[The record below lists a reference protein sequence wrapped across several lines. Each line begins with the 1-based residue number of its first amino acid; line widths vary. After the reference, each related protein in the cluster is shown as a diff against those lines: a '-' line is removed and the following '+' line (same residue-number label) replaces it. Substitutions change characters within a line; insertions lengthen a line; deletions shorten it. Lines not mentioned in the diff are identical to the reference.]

1 MKEYTK
7 GKILAKVNENSI
19 FYKIKQFFNSLFLK
33 NKPINV
39 TENNTIIRA
48 DEDKRNLFIE
58 DIKKIEDEETALLKL
73 QKRYR
78 SGEIKEEDLTDNQ
91 IKSLCE
97 LYDKHIADLKKAN
110 LQKKQKILSIRK
122 KT

>member
-1 MKEYTK
+1 MKEYTN
-7 GKILAKVNENSI
+7 GKILAKVNKNSI

-97 LYDKHIADLKKAN
+97 LYDKQIADFKKAN

>member
-7 GKILAKVNENSI
+7 EKLLAKVNKNSI

-48 DEDKRNLFIE
+48 DEDRRNLFIE

-97 LYDKHIADLKKAN
+97 LYDKQIADLKKVN